1 MKKHI
6 AAATLAF
13 GLSAGFAAPS
23 WAAELSMDSLPLARP
38 IPLLLG
44 DSAANSVAIDL
55 QANNVAIAVSHL
67 TLSQQVQQSAS
78 FHGGSGGGLAALDN
92 GGVSITTGD
101 ISLNGDTSL
110 TSGLVGSSVS
120 LSTGINTAHV
130 SSINVNIAIG
140 EASGPA
146 AEALLGLAGASRE
159 R

>member
-6 AAATLAF
+6 AASTLAF
-13 GLSAGFAAPS
+13 GLSVGLAAPS
-23 WAAELSMDSLPLARP
+23 WAAELNQDNLPLARP

-55 QANNVAIAVSHL
+55 RAENVAIAVSHL

-78 FHGGSGGGLAALDN
+78 FHGGSGSGLAALDS
-92 GGVSITTGD
+92 GGVNIQTGD
-101 ISLNGDTSL
+101 ISLNGDASR
-110 TSGLVGSSVS
+110 TSGLVGSSTS
-120 LSTGINTAHV
+120 FSTGINTAHV